1 MEYRGLSLD
10 RFQIEAIEA
19 LQEDKSVLVAAP
31 TGTGKTLVADWI
43 VDSAMAKGQS
53 VIYTAPI
60 KALSNQKYRDYCTL
74 FGAENVGLV
83 TGDLV
88 IRRDAP
94 CKVMTT
100 EILRNMLLGNESF
113 DNLAAV
119 IIDEIHFL
127 DDPERGTTWEEVLI
141 YLPQHVLIVGLSATL
156 SNLHQF
162 ADWLHYVRNREV
174 VVVEEYKRA
183 VPLSFRIG
191 THQSKMRSIKK
202 TKELHK
208 KMGIRKPKPQP
219 KSKRFHGKKKGHFK
233 RERSSSR
240 ETTHIDIFHML
251 GQDAHPYLY
260 FVFSR
265 AKTESL
271 AFMLSRHVR
280 HSLLSPQEQQQV
292 QDHIDRFVEQGGG
305 AAINKHLTRLY
316 RDGIAFHHAGLHVML
331 KNLVEELYEK
341 KLIRVLYCTGTFAL
355 GINMPAR
362 AAVLD
367 ALERYDGQGMIE
379 LPTREFMQMAGR
391 AGRRGMD
398 EEGMVVMRMNLED
411 FPDMLPRIERYM
423 NHSYEPVHSQFS
435 LSFNSVVNLL
445 HHHPIERIQQLV
457 ERSFLSWSR
466 KLKAEECVREAT
478 EMERALA
485 AAGFDIDV
493 AGKMPKGLHKQ
504 KKQLR
509 KLHRRAEY
517 NQSQSWKEFEQRIE
531 FLQRWHYIKEDR
543 SFNAGAKALMYFQI
557 QEMFTTE
564 LFLEGVF
571 DSLPPTELYGVLCG
585 MVVELP
591 RNVHVGEKR
600 RYRGL
605 SRRIQ
610 AVLHSDIVQESSA
623 ITKQVLVWEP
633 AMIPIGKAWAEGH
646 SLEEILE
653 RLSYSTDVSGTLVGA
668 FRRAKDLCMQLK
680 NAWSDFPGQRELMH
694 QLLKA
699 VSRDEVEV
707 IA

>member
-1 MEYRGLSLD
+1 MEYRGFSLD

-19 LQEDKSVLVAAP
+19 LQAKKSVLVAAP

-43 VDSAMAKGQS
+43 VDSAMSNGQS

-60 KALSNQKYRDYCTL
+60 KALSNQKYRDYCAL
-74 FGAENVGLV
+74 FGTENVGLV

-156 SNLHQF
+156 SNLQQF
-162 ADWLHYVRNREV
+162 AEWLGYVRNREV
-174 VVVEEYKRA
+174 VVVEECKRA
-183 VPLSFRIG
+183 VPLTFQIA
-191 THQSKMRSIKK
+191 THQTNLRSIKK
-202 TKELHK
+202 TQELHK
-208 KMGIRKPKPQP
+208 EMGIRKPKPKKYDP
-219 KSKRFHGKKKGHFK
+219 RKRRKFKKEKSGI
-233 RERSSSR
+233 R
-240 ETTHIDIFHML
+240 ETTHIDVFHML
-251 GQDAHPYLY
+251 GEEAHPYLY

-271 AFMLSRHVR
+271 AFMLSRHIG
-280 HSLLSPQEQQQV
+280 HSLLSKEEQEQV
-292 QDHIDRFVEQGGG
+292 QAHIDRFMEDAKGSL
-305 AAINKHLTRLY
+305 ALTKHLKRLY
-316 RDGIAFHHAGLHVML
+316 RDGIAFHHAGLHVLL

-367 ALERYDGQGMIE
+367 GLERYNGQGMIE

-398 EEGMVVMRMNLED
+398 DEGLVVMRMNLEE

-423 NHSYEPVHSQFS
+423 AHRYEPVHSRFS
-435 LSFNSVVNLL
+435 LSFNSAVNLL

-457 ERSFLSWSR
+457 ERSFLSWYR
-466 KLKAEECVREAT
+466 NQEAEECVREAT
-478 EMERALA
+478 EMEQALIKS
-485 AAGFDIDV
+485 GFDVDV
-493 AGKMPKGLHKQ
+493 VGRLPKGVHQKNKQ
-504 KKQLR
+504 VR
-509 KLHRRAEY
+509 KLRRRAEY
-517 NQSQSWKEFEQRIE
+517 SRGQSWKEFEQRII

-543 SFNAGAKALMYFQI
+543 TFNTGAKALMYFQI

-564 LFLEGVF
+564 LFLEGIF
-571 DSLPPTELYGVLCG
+571 DSLPPSELYGVLCG

-591 RNVHVGEKR
+591 RNVHVSEKR
-600 RYRGL
+600 KYRGI
-605 SRRIQ
+605 SRRIL
-610 AVLHSDIVQESSA
+610 AVLHTDIVQEAAA
-623 ITKQVLVWEP
+623 ITKQPLVWEP
-633 AMIPIGKAWAEGH
+633 AMIPIGKAWAEGQ
-646 SLEEILE
+646 SLEQILDA
-653 RLSYSTDVSGTLVGA
+653 LSYSTDVSGTLVGA

-680 NAWSDFPGQRELMH
+680 NAWSDFPGQREVMH
-694 QLLKA
+694 RLLKS

-707 IA
+707 VA